1 MLRMIR
7 NTSSS
12 GLEMGTEAWA
22 FVPRRTLEAQKTL
35 RANGV
40 GMKHPYTIDGAPVAF
55 IQDRNRDGTISAA
68 DGDRVYLYVGMRRG
82 GKAYYAFDVT
92 NPESPDLMWTIDDSG
107 DFAELGY
114 TFSNP
119 RVGLVRTVAGPT
131 PAIMF
136 AGGYDMNKDTRG
148 TVGSNDSEGN
158 AIYVVNAETGDL
170 IWKVRRG
177 GGGAGTTVFEH
188 PDMVDSIPSTLATGD
203 TDGDGLTDRIYVG
216 DTGGRV
222 WRVDMKGADTT
233 KWRATVLASIGR
245 HASGSAD
252 IEVDRRFFHRPD
264 IVQSQDEKG
273 LYDAVI
279 IGSGNRPNPLDSGG
293 LTRDFLYMIKDR
305 RTVAGSGFDR
315 NYQHGDFGD
324 VTDNCLQAGTCSID
338 LVNGWRLGLEDQGEK
353 ALSTPLTINGKV
365 FFTTYLPK
373 AGTGATACSPSEG
386 GGRLYAVGLQDG
398 RAVLNYNT
406 SDDTAD
412 NPDEATTRS
421 DRSVELQSLGIPAE
435 VVSIPPNKILR
446 PDLQVDDV
454 DVATRWR
461 TFWYLQ
467 EDEDM

>member
-1 MLRMIR
+1 M
-7 NTSSS
+7 
-12 GLEMGTEAWA
+12 
-22 FVPRRTLEAQKTL
+22 Q
-35 RANGV
+35 
-40 GMKHPYTIDGAPVAF
+40 
-55 IQDRNRDGTISAA
+55 
-68 DGDRVYLYVGMRRG
+68 
-82 GKAYYAFDVT
+82 
-92 NPESPDLMWTIDDSG
+92 
-107 DFAELGY
+107 
-114 TFSNP
+114 
-119 RVGLVRTVAGPT
+119 
-131 PAIMF
+131 
-136 AGGYDMNKDTRG
+136 
-148 TVGSNDSEGN
+148 
-158 AIYVVNAETGDL
+158 
-170 IWKVRRG
+170 
-177 GGGAGTTVFEH
+177 
-188 PDMVDSIPSTLATGD
+188 
-203 TDGDGLTDRIYVG
+203 
-216 DTGGRV
+216 
-222 WRVDMKGADTT
+222 GADTT

-245 HASGSAD
+245 HASGSPD